1 MTGLHRENR
10 VGVRKLNIKKSGWGM
25 FAGGSEVGA
34 AIKLTEWQVQTPIEP
49 SNVGGMPSR

>member
-1 MTGLHRENR
+1 MIGLHRENR